1 MTVADFVEAASS
13 GRSGTRRALIR
24 FFHQPAGVIGVAII
38 GLFVLLALFAP
49 LFSPHDPLTPYRG
62 EELVAPSLRFPF
74 GTDPLGRDV
83 LSRVIF
89 GTRTS
94 LIVGLVSVAIGA
106 LLGCSSGMVAAY
118 LGGKFEAASM
128 MFWSALFV
136 LPPVLLGIM
145 FATLLP
151 PGTQSIA
158 RAVGVAS
165 APIFARIARSAVL
178 WVMAQG
184 YIAAARSI
192 GMTRWRLFWVH
203 VVPNA
208 LSSSIVAVA
217 IAMSSAV
224 LLESALSFLG
234 LGAPPPNPSW
244 GAMLAHSQRFLREAW
259 WYGTFPGLA
268 VALLVLGFNAVGDSL
283 RDALDPA
290 SGIDL

>member
-1 MTVADFVEAASS
+1 M
-13 GRSGTRRALIR
+13 I
-24 FFHQPAGVIGVAII
+24 AGFI
-38 GLFVLLALFAP
+38 
-49 LFSPHDPLTPYRG
+49 
-62 EELVAPSLRFPF
+62 
-74 GTDPLGRDV
+74 
-83 LSRVIF
+83 
-89 GTRTS
+89 
-94 LIVGLVSVAIGA
+94 
-106 LLGCSSGMVAAY
+106 
-118 LGGKFEAASM
+118 GGKLEAASM

-136 LPPVLLGIM
+136 LPPVLLGIV

-151 PGTQSIA
+151 PGTQSVA
-158 RAVGVAS
+158 LAVGVAS
-165 APIFARIARSAVL
+165 APIFARIARAEVL

-184 YIAAARSI
+184 YVSAARSI
-192 GMTRWRLFWVH
+192 GMTKWRLFLVH

-234 LGAPPPNPSW
+234 LGAPPPQPSW

-268 VALLVLGFNAVGDSL
+268 VALLVLGFNAVGDAL